1 MNRTKTLLLIVAAI
15 ALAAAAFVGYTIGRE
30 NAPLNGSAF
39 EGGKADDEPAPVAT
53 VRTAVAAQAPLS
65 ITVSAYGTVIASPED
80 THNVSVPFEARVR
93 RVLVTTGQHVDSQT
107 PLVEIEPTPAAL
119 LELQNSRSAKEAAV
133 KDLQQVQQKLDMKLA
148 TKSELLTAEQALK
161 LAQSKLD
168 SLEKQQIAPRRLTAG
183 LTGLV
188 SKVDVQEGQVIA
200 AGGPLVEVVP
210 SNRVQVRLGVEPRDV
225 PQLRIGQAVDLTPV
239 EHAGSPAVQGKVAII
254 TQRVNP
260 ASRLVDVFVALPEK
274 SPLMLETYVRG
285 MVITDT
291 KQALVVPHSAVLP
304 EEDKQIVYTVKDGK
318 AVKREVRV
326 GLDDGRNAEILEGL
340 KAGETVVTQ
349 GNYELEDGMAVE
361 VQAEHKP

>member
-1 MNRTKTLLLIVAAI
+1 MNRTRILVLILVAV
-15 ALAAAAFVGYTIGRE
+15 ALAAAGFVGYTIGRE
-30 NAPLNGSAF
+30 NAPHSGSAF
-39 EGGKADDEPAPVAT
+39 EGGKADEEEPPVAT
-53 VRTAVAAQAPLS
+53 VQTAVAAQAPLN
-65 ITVSAYGTVIASPED
+65 ITVAAYGTVIASPED
-80 THNVSVPFEARVR
+80 THNVSAPFETRVR
-93 RVLVTTGQHVDSQT
+93 RVLVTTGQHVESQT

-119 LELQNSRSAKEAAV
+119 LELQDARSAKEAAA
-133 KDLQQVQQKLDMKLA
+133 KDLQQVQQRLDMKLA

-183 LTGLV
+183 MTGLV

-200 AGGPLVEVVP
+200 AGGPLAEVVP

-225 PQLRIGQAVDLTPV
+225 PQLRVGQAVELMPV
-239 EHAGSPAVQGKVAII
+239 EHAGSQAVQGKVAII

-260 ASRLVDVFVALPEK
+260 ASRLVDVFVALPDK

-285 MVITDT
+285 LVITDT
-291 KQALVVPHSAVLP
+291 KQALVVPHAAVLP
-304 EEDKQIVYTVKDGK
+304 EEDKQIVYTVKDAK

-326 GLDDGRNAEILEGL
+326 GLDDGTHAEILEGI

-361 VQAEHKP
+361 VETEHKP